1 MRHRKLINDSTKPI
15 RPLSSTVLDL
25 MVEFI
30 LSNLKKSLPL
40 DLYFLS
46 LGVIHRLICYQ
57 KRCNIRFNYNWTG
70 VWSAL
75 ITLLKYLIN
84 HESEL
89 LESKLNIFALA
100 NMTVN
105 IFNFFVTY
113 GDSFLPSLETYDQL
127 YYEIIRMHIIFENVY
142 HLGKCFLLD
151 LFDSLVIVAFALH
164 EQR

>member
-1 MRHRKLINDSTKPI
+1 M
-15 RPLSSTVLDL
+15 
-25 MVEFI
+25 
-30 LSNLKKSLPL
+30 
-40 DLYFLS
+40 
-46 LGVIHRLICYQ
+46 
-57 KRCNIRFNYNWTG
+57 RFNYNWTG